1 MRHERQQASH
11 KGQHGLLHSCAMQTP
26 PKNAGDNQ
34 DARDGFLHDTKVLL
48 LVKTGKS
55 LKISSY

>member
-1 MRHERQQASH
+1 
-11 KGQHGLLHSCAMQTP
+11 MQTP

-48 LVKTGKS
+48 LDKKPEYQEKTTGLLQANDK
-55 LKISSY
+55 LYHIMFHRVHAI

>member
-1 MRHERQQASH
+1 
-11 KGQHGLLHSCAMQTP
+11 MQTP

-48 LVKTGKS
+48 TTPVSAIAIK
-55 LKISSY
+55 